1 MLEPAPQL
9 LSSSSE
15 LLSSPS
21 LPDLSLVVGI
31 GKLNGQGIDLQV
43 SEISTPATIVVFV
56 LSAAFCP
63 TIIFILCSYY
73 LIFFYNKYIYI
84 ILPIVRAAS
93 IRSLSSAAT
102 YPNSV
107 LGSLCLVA
115 TEVASAPAPLFI
127 ALLANVTRPVRE
139 LQFLRRTS
147 SGSLAFT
154 SLLFT

>member
-1 MLEPAPQL
+1 MEPQL

-15 LLSSPS
+15 LLSSSSS
-21 LPDLSLVVGI
+21 LRDPISLVVGS
-31 GKLNGQGIDLQV
+31 GKLKGQEIDLQV

-63 TIIFILCSYY
+63 TIIFILISS
-73 LIFFYNKYIYI
+73 LIHIVI

-154 SLLFT
+154 